1 MAILESLKESI
12 GTIQELIPWDCS
24 CCLVDAEGVVLAF
37 AKAKTFPLHFNLGD
51 KVPAGGSLMACFRTG
66 QTDYRI
72 LPAEIYG
79 FPIKAVGLPVRENG
93 AIVGGISIG
102 LNLERQNQIN
112 QSAKDITANAG
123 EIADA
128 SQELANSAAQLTE
141 SLHILKTF
149 GENVSQALV
158 QTDSILRFVSDVA
171 ANSNLL
177 GLNAAIEAA
186 RAGEGGRGFAVV
198 ADEIRKM
205 AQNSE
210 KSVNDIKAILTT
222 IKNDSSKMVA
232 VIKETMIL
240 GERQSS
246 ATEQISASMQQLV
259 SVATELERVAEAL

>member
-37 AKAKTFPLHFNLGD
+37 AQAKTFPLHFNPGD
-51 KVPAGGSLMACFRTG
+51 KVPESGSLMTCFRKG
-66 QTDYRI
+66 QTDYRV
-72 LPAEIYG
+72 LPADIYG
-79 FPIKAVGLPVRENG
+79 FPIKTVGLPVREKG
-93 AIVGGISIG
+93 VIVGGISIG
-102 LNLERQNQIN
+102 LNLERQNQLN
-112 QSAKDITANAG
+112 QTAKDITANAG
-123 EIADA
+123 EVADA
-128 SQELANSAAQLTE
+128 SQELANSAAELTE
-141 SLHILKTF
+141 SLHRLKTF
-149 GENVSQALV
+149 GESVSQALAK
-158 QTDSILRFVSDVA
+158 TDSILQFVSDVA

-210 KSVNDIKAILTT
+210 KSVNDIKAILTS
-222 IKNDSSKMVA
+222 IKNDSGKMAA
-232 VIKETMIL
+232 VIKDTMIL

-246 ATEQISASMQQLV
+246 ATEEISASMQQLV
-259 SVATELERVAEAL
+259 AVATELEKVAEAI